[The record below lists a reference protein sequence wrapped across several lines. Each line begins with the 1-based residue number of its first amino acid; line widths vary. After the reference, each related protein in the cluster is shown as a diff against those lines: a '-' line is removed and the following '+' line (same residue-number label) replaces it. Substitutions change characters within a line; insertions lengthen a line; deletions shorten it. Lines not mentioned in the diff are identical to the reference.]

1 MPVARGSDDF
11 TVPVPL
17 QERGINVYE
26 CLEEERKAVKEMLFM
41 GTCGSRVH
49 MCAQTKMY
57 NRVQC
62 NKTNTEINAV

>member
-41 GTCGSRVH
+41 GTCGSHVCTCVH
-49 MCAQTKMY
+49 RQKCIIGYNATK
-57 NRVQC
+57 QIL
-62 NKTNTEINAV
+62 K

>member
-11 TVPVPL
+11 TVPL

-41 GTCGSRVH
+41 GTCGSHVCTCVH
-49 MCAQTKMY
+49 RQKCIIGYNATK
-57 NRVQC
+57 QIL
-62 NKTNTEINAV
+62 K